1 MRLKWEPES
10 AFAVTVHHPLTAS
23 CVLRCGGAHSR
34 WLVTAA
40 AAAGNAADSVADSAA
55 VHTETPGAVAVV
67 AAAGV

>member
-1 MRLKWEPES
+1 MRLKWEPESAS

-55 VHTETPGAVAVV
+55 VHTETPGAVA
-67 AAAGV
+67 AAGV